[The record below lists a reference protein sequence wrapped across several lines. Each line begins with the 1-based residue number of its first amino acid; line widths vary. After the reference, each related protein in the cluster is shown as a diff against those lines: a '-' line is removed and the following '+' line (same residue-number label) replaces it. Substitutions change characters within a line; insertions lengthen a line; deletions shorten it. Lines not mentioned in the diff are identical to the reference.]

1 MSTLPKDGDFQSPLY
16 FSALSSLLPPF
27 SLNINQEVGSTH
39 IAQLSEL
46 VRERGADLGI
56 AYDGDGDR
64 VLFVDQNGEAVDGD
78 DAIEKFAATKPD
90 VLLLDIDM
98 PKKDGITTLMEI
110 KRMDPNA
117 KVVMV
122 TVHDEMDMI
131 QDCIK
136 AGALTYIIKP
146 FDTKQLMNAIL
157 FADQENKKS

>member
-1 MSTLPKDGDFQSPLY
+1 MVRVMIADDAPVVRGLLKDI
-16 FSALSSLLPPF
+16 LSISKHEL
-27 SLNINQEVGSTH
+27 
-39 IAQLSEL
+39 IA
-46 VRERGADLGI
+46 
-56 AYDGDGDR
+56 
-64 VLFVDQNGEAVDGD
+64 EAVDGD

>member
-1 MSTLPKDGDFQSPLY
+1 MVRVMIADDAPVVRGLLKDI
-16 FSALSSLLPPF
+16 LSISKHEL
-27 SLNINQEVGSTH
+27 
-39 IAQLSEL
+39 IA
-46 VRERGADLGI
+46 
-56 AYDGDGDR
+56 
-64 VLFVDQNGEAVDGD
+64 EAVDGD

-122 TVHDEMDMI
+122 TVHDEMEMI

-146 FDTKQLMNAIL
+146 FDTEQLMNAIL
-157 FADQENKKS
+157 FAGQENKKS

>member
-1 MSTLPKDGDFQSPLY
+1 MVRVMIADDAPVVRGLLKDI
-16 FSALSSLLPPF
+16 LS
-27 SLNINQEVGSTH
+27 VTDH
-39 IAQLSEL
+39 EL
-46 VRERGADLGI
+46 VA
-56 AYDGDGDR
+56 
-64 VLFVDQNGEAVDGD
+64 EAVDGD
-78 DAIEKFAATKPD
+78 DTIEKFAATKPD

-136 AGALTYIIKP
+136 AGALTYVVKP
-146 FDTKQLMNAIL
+146 FDTEQLMNAIL
-157 FADQENKKS
+157 FADQEKKKS

>member
-1 MSTLPKDGDFQSPLY
+1 M
-16 FSALSSLLPPF
+16 
-27 SLNINQEVGSTH
+27 VRVM
-39 IAQLSEL
+39 IADDAPV
-46 VRERGADLGI
+46 VRELLKDILSISEHELI
-56 AYDGDGDR
+56 A
-64 VLFVDQNGEAVDGD
+64 EAVDGD

-98 PKKDGITTLMEI
+98 PKKDGLTALMEI
-110 KRMDPNA
+110 KRMNPNA

-122 TVHDEMDMI
+122 TVHDDMEMI

>member
-1 MSTLPKDGDFQSPLY
+1 MVRVMIADDAPVVRGLLKDI
-16 FSALSSLLPPF
+16 LSISKHEL
-27 SLNINQEVGSTH
+27 
-39 IAQLSEL
+39 IA
-46 VRERGADLGI
+46 
-56 AYDGDGDR
+56 
-64 VLFVDQNGEAVDGD
+64 EAVDGD

-136 AGALTYIIKP
+136 AGALTYVIKP
-146 FDTKQLMNAIL
+146 FDTEQLMNAIL